1 MTRMFLKS
9 KKLPIIKIL
18 IIFILISINFKNVA
32 LPSTFSEE
40 QTINIT
46 KNLRCLICQ
55 GQTIHESNSDF
66 AESMKKYIKSE
77 LENGKTNEE
86 IFSSL
91 VKKYGQW
98 IVYDPGQEKQIMD
111 YLKNNPEAQ
120 QQLSGPIFE
129 DKIIDFV
136 LELANVN
143 EKTVSIDELYKE
155 DEMDLKKEA
164 KKGKK
169 SNKIVEKNKTKKVT
183 KKVSKKS

>member
-1 MTRMFLKS
+1 MTRMFLKL

-18 IIFILISINFKNVA
+18 IIFIFISINFKSVA
-32 LPSTFSEE
+32 ISPTFSEE

-91 VKKYGQW
+91 VEKYGQW
-98 IVYDPGQEKQIMD
+98 IVYDPGISRNTLLLWSLPLLLFLIGGVIIVK
-111 YLKNNPEAQ
+111 K
-120 QQLSGPIFE
+120 IFI
-129 DKIIDFV
+129 KI
-136 LELANVN
+136 
-143 EKTVSIDELYKE
+143 
-155 DEMDLKKEA
+155 
-164 KKGKK
+164 
-169 SNKIVEKNKTKKVT
+169 
-183 KKVSKKS
+183 